1 MARTYETS
9 ISYTSPI
16 AYFSSDEKKWI
27 NRIRKLQ
34 EAEPDLVGILCQP
47 EENDGTIY
55 ATVPSNWLKISPPRH
70 VTFTDEQR
78 EAMKERL
85 KKARESSMN
94 TQDDEEDGEE
104 ED

>member
-16 AYFSSDEKKWI
+16 AYFSSDEQKWI

-34 EAEPDLVGILCQP
+34 EAEPNLVGILRQP

-55 ATVPSNWLKISPPRH
+55 ATVPSHWLKIAPPRR
-70 VTFTDEQR
+70 VNYTEEQR

-85 KKARESSMN
+85 KKARESAMN
-94 TQDDEEDGEE
+94 TQDDDEGDEE
-104 ED
+104 